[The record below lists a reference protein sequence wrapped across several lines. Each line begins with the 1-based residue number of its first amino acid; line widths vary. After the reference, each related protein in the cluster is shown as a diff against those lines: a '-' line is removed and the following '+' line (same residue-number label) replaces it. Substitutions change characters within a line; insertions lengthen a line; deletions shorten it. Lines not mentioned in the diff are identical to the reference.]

1 MNEEIVPFHGP
12 FKTRPY
18 KLRKISLDRVPGPP
32 DNQQV
37 KHFSSQTGRSDQQAA
52 FQLFEIFLI
61 NLWTIDQDKKPPLRS
76 GKPLNTETQITRAES
91 HSHSRFQCHPSPQ
104 RHFQTGGPAFSVLI

>member
-18 KLRKISLDRVPGPP
+18 KLRKISLDRVPGPSE
-32 DNQQV
+32 NQQV
-37 KHFSSQTGRSDQQAA
+37 KPFSSQTGRSDLQGA

-61 NLWTIDQDKKPPLRS
+61 NLWTIGQDKKPPLRCAGAS
-76 GKPLNTETQITRAES
+76 LVYLPFYL
-91 HSHSRFQCHPSPQ
+91 
-104 RHFQTGGPAFSVLI
+104 